1 MTKIDPHI
9 FRAYDIRGDVRTQL
23 TPDAAYQ
30 IGQALACSH
39 FPAHSTLVV
48 GCDARSHS
56 PVIRDSLIRGL
67 TEQGVD
73 IVDIGQITTP
83 MLYFALFRHG
93 FDGGVM
99 VTGSHNPV
107 NDNGLKICKKTESFI
122 GKDIEAIF
130 HQTRIEHEKSETVG
144 QIRPSDI
151 AAEYEHE
158 ILSRVKPGKKLK
170 IVIDAG
176 NGVAGPYAE
185 SLFSHY
191 ASELTCLYCEPDGR
205 FPNHHPDPSVAKNL
219 VDLQKAVLETGS
231 DLGLAFDGDGDRL
244 GVVDKNGDIIPA
256 DKLIVLFE
264 REILSR
270 RPGVTI
276 LGDVKC
282 SKLTFDDI
290 RKHGGNAVMTK
301 TGHALIKAKI
311 RETGAAL
318 AGEMSGHFFFN
329 DRWFGFDD
337 ALYSGARILEIAANA
352 LESGCSVSDLLSD
365 LPKTMATP
373 EIRID
378 CPDDIKFDI
387 SKAMCDVYRHRY
399 PVSDLDG
406 ARIDFPNGWALIRAS
421 NTQPVLVVRVEGNSS
436 CDVSDIMSDMISE
449 MLHYAESGH
458 VSLNLDLL
466 QKYTVKAR

>member
-23 TPDAAYQ
+23 TSEAAYQ
-30 IGQALACSH
+30 IGLALAGSH
-39 FPAHSTLVV
+39 FPPHSTLVV
-48 GCDARSHS
+48 GCDARNHS

-67 TEQGVD
+67 MEQGVD

-107 NDNGLKICKKTESFI
+107 NDNGLKICRKTESFI
-122 GKDIEAIF
+122 GKDIEAIY
-130 HQTRIEHEKSETVG
+130 HQTQVEHQKSETLG
-144 QIRPSDI
+144 QLKTSDI
-151 AAEYEHE
+151 AAEYENE
-158 ILSRVKPGKKLK
+158 ILWRVKPGKKLRL
-170 IVIDAG
+170 VIDAG
-176 NGVAGPYAE
+176 NGVAGPYAK

-191 ASELTCLYCEPDGR
+191 SSELTCLYCEPDGH
-205 FPNHHPDPSVAKNL
+205 FPHHHPDPSVAKNL
-219 VDLQKAVLETGS
+219 VDLQKAVLETNS

-270 RPGVTI
+270 RPEVTI

-337 ALYSGARILEIAANA
+337 ALYAGARILEIASKASEN
-352 LESGCSVSDLLSD
+352 GCSVSELLSD
-365 LPKTMATP
+365 LPQTIATP
-373 EIRID
+373 ELRID

-387 SKAMCDVYRHRY
+387 SKAMCDVYRQRY
-399 PVSDLDG
+399 PVSELDG

-421 NTQPVLVVRVEGNSS
+421 NTQPVLVVRAEGNSS
-436 CDVSDIMSDMISE
+436 CDVSVIMSDIMSE
-449 MLHYAESGH
+449 MLRYSELRH
-458 VSLNLDLL
+458 VSLNLDIL
-466 QKYTVKAR
+466 QKYAEKAS